1 MLGSFRMPVTNQ
13 PKLLNMEMK
22 RLTREADELIRKVV
36 ARYNSLYAP
45 NGNISQLELDLL
57 LDDLK
62 LMYEKF
68 KTIGILNLQK
78 QHEEHLP
85 VVAPTPAKSIEQ
97 VEQAPPAPPVME
109 KEAEKAEPVMDELVQ
124 KEEIAEEVKETETP
138 VQEVIEENPVKPS
151 EPESRETPLP
161 AAAVTY
167 TQPEPTAT
175 TLADRYRN
183 EQKSIGEAIS
193 SGTGNDGSLGSKLG
207 HNSVADLKSV
217 IGLAEKFAFVN
228 ELFSGDT
235 LAYEKAI
242 VQLNSATRLI
252 EAEAYL
258 GTLKLNHRW
267 PSDSPQAALLT
278 NIVRRKFN
286 Q

>member
-1 MLGSFRMPVTNQ
+1 MLGSFRMPATNQ

-68 KTIGILNLQK
+68 KTIGLLNLQK
-78 QHEEHLP
+78 QQEEHLP
-85 VVAPTPAKSIEQ
+85 VVPPTPAKSIEQ
-97 VEQAPPAPPVME
+97 VEQALPAPPVME
-109 KEAEKAEPVMDELVQ
+109 KEPEKAEPVRDEIVQ
-124 KEEIAEEVKETETP
+124 KEEVTEAVQEAEVPVQEEIEETP
-138 VQEVIEENPVKPS
+138 VKSS
-151 EPESRETPLP
+151 EPEAIETAVPST
-161 AAAVTY
+161 AASYV
-167 TQPEPTAT
+167 QHEPTAT

-183 EQKSIGEAIS
+183 EQKSIGETIS
-193 SGTGNDGSLGSKLG
+193 SATGNDGSLGSRLG
-207 HNSVADLKSV
+207 HNSVTDLKSV

-228 ELFSGDT
+228 ELFGGDT

-242 VQLNSATRLI
+242 IQLNGAARLN

-258 GTLKLNHRW
+258 GTLRLNHRW
-267 PSDSPQAALLT
+267 PADSQLAILLT
-278 NIVRRKFN
+278 NIIKRKFN

>member
-1 MLGSFRMPVTNQ
+1 MLGSFQMPATKQ

-78 QHEEHLP
+78 QHEDHLP
-85 VVAPTPAKSIEQ
+85 VVPPTPAKSIEQ

-109 KEAEKAEPVMDELVQ
+109 KEAEKAEPVRDELVQ
-124 KEEIAEEVKETETP
+124 KEEIAEEVKEAEAP
-138 VQEVIEENPVKPS
+138 IQEVIEETPVKPS
-151 EPESRETPLP
+151 EPETIETVVPS
-161 AAAVTY
+161 AAATY
-167 TQPEPTAT
+167 VQPEPTAT

-183 EQKSIGEAIS
+183 EQKSIGDTIS
-193 SGTGNDGSLGSKLG
+193 SSTGNDGSLGSRLG
-207 HNSVADLKSV
+207 HNSVTDLKSV

-228 ELFSGDT
+228 ELFGGDT

-242 VQLNSATRLI
+242 VQLNSAARLN

-267 PSDSPQAALLT
+267 PSDSPQAALLA

>member
-1 MLGSFRMPVTNQ
+1 
-13 PKLLNMEMK
+13 MK

-36 ARYNSLYAP
+36 ARYNSLYSP
-45 NGNISQLELDLL
+45 NGSISQLELDLL

-78 QHEEHLP
+78 QNEEHMP
-85 VVAPTPAKSIEQ
+85 VV
-97 VEQAPPAPPVME
+97 PPAFSKSVEPAEQTPPSQPVMAKVPE
-109 KEAEKAEPVMDELVQ
+109 KPEPVREEVIQ
-124 KEEIAEEVKETETP
+124 KEEIVESVMEAETP
-138 VQEVIEENPVKPS
+138 VMEVIENAPVTPS
-151 EPESRETPLP
+151 EPETSEKTVQ
-161 AAAVTY
+161 AAA
-167 TQPEPTAT
+167 TQTPSTTPSQIQHEQNTT

-183 EQKSIGEAIS
+183 EQKSIGETIS
-193 SGTGNDGSLGSKLG
+193 PVSGNDGSLGSRLG
-207 HNSVADLKSV
+207 HNSVSDLKSV

-228 ELFSGDT
+228 ELFGGDT

-242 VQLNSATRLI
+242 VQLNSAGRLA

-267 PSDSPQAALLT
+267 PADSPQAALLT
-278 NIVRRKFN
+278 EIIKRKFN